1 MGLQSRAGNFLL
13 LLTPSGPPV
22 KTYYLQM
29 NSSDDL
35 VAATPRE
42 GLCLRVIDPP
52 DGTVNERFYKGV
64 GGAWNWTACADWNP
78 GRWNAYLAS
87 HPVSTVVLVRE
98 GEEIGYGELINRD
111 GDVEI
116 LSFGLLA
123 PFIGTGLGG
132 ASLELV
138 VRYAWT
144 LGNVHHVW
152 LHTCDEDHPA
162 ALANYQRRGFS
173 LYDTREDPAPET
185 RPGC

>member
-1 MGLQSRAGNFLL
+1 M
-13 LLTPSGPPV
+13 

-29 NSSDDL
+29 TSPDDL
-35 VAATPRE
+35 VAAPPRE
-42 GLCLRVIDPP
+42 GLCLRMIDPP
-52 DGTVNERFYKGV
+52 DGRINAKFYKAV
-64 GGAWNWTACADWNP
+64 GKAWNWTACAGWSSE
-78 GRWNAYLAS
+78 RWNAYLES
-87 HPVSTVVLVRE
+87 NPVSTVILILG
-98 GEEIGYGELINRD
+98 GEEIGYGELINRE

-123 PFIGTGLGG
+123 PFIGKGLGG

-162 ALANYQRRGFS
+162 ALGNYQSRGFTV
-173 LYDTREDPAPET
+173 YDTQENPVPET